1 MGGRN
6 DFGVLRS
13 DFLSD
18 DRAHAAADAYAAKG
32 WADPNM
38 AVAMVAGHVA
48 MLGLHAM
55 LHTDDGVLPGDGVAF
70 FHAAT
75 LVPRPAAREIVTVL
89 TEAKLLRK
97 TEHGLYLVG
106 FADCYRQ
113 IIDAR
118 ATDRKRKA
126 EKRAE
131 ARGVGLPRVDAENE
145 PVAAMSDGHPTDIR
159 PTSTGVPTDV
169 PRPSAGCPTVPYRTV
184 PYRNGTGRDG
194 TDPAVPFSAGTA
206 ESPPVVESPR
216 EADSNATTAGG
227 GSASPPGTASANG
240 RSAEPPADLVA
251 SARAVIAVVR
261 SKSKHVP
268 LETRV
273 AAQRI
278 GDRLKAR
285 TATEAELREFI
296 AANYGDTACRVAAL
310 HPPESIGKRASVG
323 GAS

>member
-75 LVPRPAAREIVTVL
+75 LVPRPAAREIVAVL

-106 FADCYRQ
+106 FTDCYRQ

-118 ATDRKRKA
+118 ASDRKRKA

-131 ARGVGLPRVDAENE
+131 ARGVGLPKVDAENE
-145 PVAAMSDGHPTDIR
+145 PTPAVSAGHPSDIP

-194 TDPAVPFSAGTA
+194 TDPAVPSSAGTA

-216 EADSNATTAGG
+216 EADANATAGG
-227 GSASPPGTASANG
+227 GSASPPGTAAANG
-240 RSAEPPADLVA
+240 RAAELPVELVA
-251 SARAVIAVVR
+251 SARAVISVVR

-278 GDRLKAR
+278 GDRLKSR

-296 AANYGDTACRVAAL
+296 AANFGDTACRVAAL
-310 HPPESIGKRASVG
+310 HPPESIGKRSAG